1 MKIPFQQCIT
11 CCQNFKIAVA
21 KQKRKICSRLVIADQ
36 GGQKNHNGK
45 TIAVLFRN
53 DFY

>member
-1 MKIPFQQCIT
+1 MSKKI
-11 CCQNFKIAVA
+11 KIAVA
-21 KQKRKICSRLVIADQ
+21 KQKRKICSHLVTAVQ

-53 DFY
+53 VFY